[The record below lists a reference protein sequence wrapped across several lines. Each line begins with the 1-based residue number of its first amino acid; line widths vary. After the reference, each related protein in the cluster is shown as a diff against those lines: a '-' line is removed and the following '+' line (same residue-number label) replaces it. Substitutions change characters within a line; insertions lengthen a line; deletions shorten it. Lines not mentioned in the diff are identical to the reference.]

1 MLAYRRL
8 PGPQDGYNGAMQRW
22 EYKTVDFSKP
32 KRDVEDLNR
41 LGAEG
46 WEAVSMVTTWGVSEM
61 RFAHP
66 IVLLK
71 RAIPDESAEQIAPTE
86 TPFPA

>member
-1 MLAYRRL
+1 
-8 PGPQDGYNGAMQRW
+8 MQRW
-22 EYKTVDFSKP
+22 EYKTVDFSRP
-32 KRDVEDLNR
+32 KRDIDDLNR

-61 RFAHP
+61 RLAHP

-71 RAIPDESAEQIAPTE
+71 RQIPGQSAEEIAPTE

>member
-1 MLAYRRL
+1 
-8 PGPQDGYNGAMQRW
+8 MQRW
-22 EYKTVDFSKP
+22 EYTTVDFSKP
-32 KRDVEDLNR
+32 GRDIEQLNR

-46 WEAVSMVTTWGVSEM
+46 WEAISMVTTWGVSEL
-61 RFAHP
+61 RLAHP

-71 RAIPDESAEQIAPTE
+71 RPIPDESAEEIAPTE

>member
-1 MLAYRRL
+1 MNGAPRR
-8 PGPQDGYNGAMQRW
+8 GYNGAMQRW
-22 EYKTVDFSKP
+22 EYKTIDFTKP
-32 KRDVEDLNR
+32 NRDIEELNR
-41 LGAEG
+41 LGAQG
-46 WEAVSMVTTWGVSEM
+46 WEAFAMVTTWGVSEM

-71 RAIPDESAEQIAPTE
+71 RAIPDDSAEAAAPTE